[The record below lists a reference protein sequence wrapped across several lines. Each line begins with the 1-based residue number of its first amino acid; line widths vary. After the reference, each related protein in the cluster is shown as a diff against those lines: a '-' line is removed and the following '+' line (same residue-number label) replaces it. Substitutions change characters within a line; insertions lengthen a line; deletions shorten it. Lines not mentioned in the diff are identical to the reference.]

1 MYLFLTPEEKNK
13 LAEENFNIIHY
24 VAKSFSNTG
33 LGHDELVSIG
43 SVGFV
48 KALNTYSEKK
58 GAKFST
64 YAIICVKN
72 EILHFLRREKKHVDN
87 TVLSGNVMYSDGEGG
102 VLTIE
107 DTLSNKMND
116 EAFVEDV
123 ILLNEDIE
131 ILMNAIRKL
140 PKRDQFIII
149 NRYGIGGRKVMT
161 QEEIGEILGM
171 SQANVSKLEQ
181 NIIKELNSLL
191 KGKIDI
197 EENDYYSDC
206 VE

>member
-1 MYLFLTPEEKNK
+1 MCLLLTPEEKNK
-13 LAEENFNIIHY
+13 LAEENFNVIHY

-33 LGHDELVSIG
+33 IEHDELVSIG
-43 SVGFV
+43 SVGYV

-64 YAIICVKN
+64 YAIVCVKN

-87 TVLSGNVMYSDGEGG
+87 TVLSGNTMYSDGEGG

-107 DTLSNKMND
+107 DTLSNEMND

-161 QEEIGEILGM
+161 QEEIGKTLGM

-197 EENDYYSDC
+197 EENDYYSDY

>member
-1 MYLFLTPEEKNK
+1 MCLFLTPEEKNK

-48 KALNTYSEKK
+48 KALNTYTEKK

-64 YAIICVKN
+64 YAVVCVRN
-72 EILHFLRREKKHVDN
+72 EILHFLRKEKKHVDN
-87 TVLSGNVMYSDGEGG
+87 TVLSGNTVYSDGEGG

-107 DTLSNKMND
+107 DTLSNEMNN

-161 QEEIGEILGM
+161 QEEIGKILGM

-197 EENDYYSDC
+197 EENDYYSDY

>member
-140 PKRDQFIII
+140 SKRDQFIII

-161 QEEIGEILGM
+161 QEEIGETLGM

-197 EENDYYSDC
+197 EENDYYSDY